1 MSDPDSE
8 TRGRGEGRDGRYRAL
23 RIGVVLVLVLALA
36 LIVAGCGVTTANGG
50 ELASGT
56 PSATVSATA
65 TPSPAPPSA
74 PTATRTA
81 AGGPGASAVACPESN
96 QGPGQPTLILTPA
109 TPDRAGSAHVGD
121 IVQVRLPTTSKWTYV
136 PAQSTG
142 ALSPTQPSGVLIRSL
157 NACVWSF
164 KAGAAGT
171 QTLPFSGQAICKPGQ
186 PCANYRIA
194 MMFSVTV
201 S

>member
-1 MSDPDSE
+1 MPNSDSE
-8 TRGRGEGRDGRYRAL
+8 AHRRGVERYRVM
-23 RIGVVLVLVLALA
+23 RFCLVLALA

-56 PSATVSATA
+56 PSATTGATA
-65 TPSPAPPSA
+65 TASPAPPSA
-74 PTATRTA
+74 PTPTRTA
-81 AGGPGASAVACPESN
+81 TGGNSAVACPESS
-96 QGPGQPTLILTPA
+96 QGPGQPTLILTPT
-109 TPDRAGSAHVGD
+109 TPNRAGSAHVGD
-121 IVQVRLPTTSKWTYV
+121 IVQVRLPTTSKWTYA

-142 ALSPTQPSGVLIRSL
+142 ALSPTQPSGVLIHSL
-157 NACVWSF
+157 NSCVWSF
-164 KAGAAGT
+164 EAVATGT

-186 PCANYRIA
+186 PCADYRIA